1 MGVKIRRTE
10 DLQAVHELDRLTFH
24 GDKPTLE
31 AEKDAAHEWWI
42 AEDEGFPVGF
52 IGLHVGPRGAHI
64 VRVGVSAAA
73 RGAGLQKRLCRVAMR
88 WARTQGIRRIYTY
101 VLTTNIPSLRSLI
114 AVGLK
119 PYRVSFSNDRQFIE
133 METCPP

>member
-1 MGVKIRRTE
+1 MIRIRRTD
-10 DLQAVHELDRLTFH
+10 DLQAVHELDRLTFQ

-31 AEKDAAHEWWI
+31 SEKEQAHEWWI
-42 AEDEGFPVGF
+42 AEDGGFPIGF
-52 IGLHVGPRGAHI
+52 IGLNVGPRGASI
-64 VRVGVSAAA
+64 VRVGVVPGA

-88 WARTQGIRRIYTY
+88 WARRQGIRRIYTY
-101 VLTTNIPSLRSLI
+101 VLTTNIPSLRSLL

-119 PYRVSFSNDRQFIE
+119 PYRTTIRGSRQFIE

>member
-1 MGVKIRRTE
+1 MIRIRRTE
-10 DLQAVHELDRLTFH
+10 DLQAIHELDRQTFQV
-24 GDKPTLE
+24 DKPTL
-31 AEKDAAHEWWI
+31 DDNQTAHEWWV
-42 AEDEGFPVGF
+42 AEDDGFPVGF
-52 IGLHVGPRGAHI
+52 IGLHVGPRGASI

-88 WARTQGIRRIYTY
+88 WAKSQGIRRVYTY
-101 VLTTNIPSLRSLI
+101 VLTTNIASLRSLL

-119 PYRVSFSNDRQFIE
+119 PYRTTINGARQFIE